1 MDLLIH
7 LPPEIETK
15 LREQAIAEA
24 KSPEELALAALVE
37 RLIDGADASGE
48 IQADSWLEAFRAF
61 TAASPNGSV
70 DADVTRDSIYEGR
83 GG

>member
-37 RLIDGADASGE
+37 RLIDGADASGG
-48 IQADSWLEAFRAF
+48 IQAR
-61 TAASPNGSV
+61 
-70 DADVTRDSIYEGR
+70 
-83 GG
+83 